1 MPKLLWSKDISDIG
15 SDKTLQLRKKKRRA
29 ARIMS
34 KIGRSRY
41 QVVYTRAVIG
51 ENGLLIKDQ
60 CSGPSRHSPGFVD
73 NGRYNGGAGS
83 GAGAYNDNDD
93 DDDDD
98 DDSPSLQSSSVFE
111 TTSLIS
117 CVTCISDVESRDENE
132 SLLLPSNTVIPYAKI
147 LDVSNVDDAD
157 LGGGS
162 GVGGVANES
171 PWPEHT
177 ALIEVTFAKPR
188 RNYLVPKKIKLRV
201 DTSTLPNMGT
211 DIAEEI
217 LNRSYKNTKRKKSI
231 LVIVNPHGGKGKA
244 NKLFLS
250 KAQPLLVAS
259 GCKVVVK
266 ETTYHLHAVDIAKN
280 IDIDEYDVIAC
291 ASGDGIPHEVMNGLF
306 MRPDRVKA
314 FQKLAITQLPC
325 GSGNAMSISCHGTSN
340 PSYAALALLKS
351 VEARVDV
358 MCCSQPSYANQ
369 PRLSFLSQTYG
380 IIAESDINTEFIRFL
395 GPARFEL
402 GVTLNV
408 LQRKKYPCDIYVKYA
423 AKSKNDLKDHYLEHK
438 DRLNNLK
445 NDLEAVSGSTLDVPS
460 LSKNSNLDDVV
471 LTDDSFKLKWPL
483 SDDVP
488 EDWERIDPALTHN
501 LGILYTGK
509 MPYIAPDTKF
519 FPAALPDDG
528 TMDFVLTDSR
538 TPLTRIAPILMS
550 LDRGTHVLQPEVEHS
565 KILAFKLIPY
575 AKNSVISVDGEN
587 FPYETL
593 QVEVLPKLV
602 KTLLKNGS
610 YVETDFESM

>member
-1 MPKLLWSKDISDIG
+1 
-15 SDKTLQLRKKKRRA
+15 
-29 ARIMS
+29 MS
-34 KIGRSRY
+34 KLSGRYRLP
-41 QVVYTRAVIG
+41 YTRAIIG

-60 CSGPSRHSPGFVD
+60 FTSGPSTNSSALMG
-73 NGRYNGGAGS
+73 GRTSGDAGEFES
-83 GAGAYNDNDD
+83 GDGDA
-93 DDDDD
+93 
-98 DDSPSLQSSSVFE
+98 SSSFQSSVFE
-111 TTSLIS
+111 TASLIS
-117 CVTCISDVESRDENE
+117 CVTCLSDTESRDENE
-132 SLLLPSNTVIPYAKI
+132 ALLLPSNTVIPYAKI
-147 LDVSNVDDAD
+147 LDVTNLDVDD
-157 LGGGS
+157 
-162 GVGGVANES
+162 NES
-171 PWPEHT
+171 PFPNHT
-177 ALIEVTFAKPR
+177 ALLEVTFAKPR
-188 RNYLVPKKIKLRV
+188 RNHLVPKTIKLSV
-201 DTSTLPNMGT
+201 DTSVFPNMGT
-211 DIAEEI
+211 DVAEEI
-217 LNRSYKNTKRKKSI
+217 LNRSYKNTKRNKSI
-231 LVIVNPHGGKGKA
+231 LVIINPHGGKGKA

-250 KAQPLLVAS
+250 KAKPLLQAS
-259 GCKVVVK
+259 GCKVLVK

-280 IDIDEYDVIAC
+280 LDIDEFDIIAC

-306 MRPDRVKA
+306 LRSDRAKA

-351 VEARVDV
+351 VESRIDV
-358 MCCSQPSYANQ
+358 MCCTQPSYKNQ

-402 GVTLNV
+402 GVTMNV

-423 AKSKNDLKDHYLEHK
+423 AKSKNEVKDHYLQHK
-438 DRLNNLK
+438 DRLNNIRD
-445 NDLEAVSGSTLDVPS
+445 DLEANSTFTIDVP
-460 LSKNSNLDDVV
+460 NLDEGSKLEDINI
-471 LTDDSFKLKWPL
+471 TDDSFKLRWPFE
-483 SDDVP
+483 DDVP
-488 EDWERIDPALTHN
+488 SDWEKIDSELTHST
-501 LGILYTGK
+501 GIFYTGK

-528 TMDFVLTDSR
+528 TMDFVLTDAR

-550 LDRGTHVLQPEVEHS
+550 LNRGSHVLQPEVEHS
-565 KILAFKLIPY
+565 KIHAFRLVPY
-575 AKNSVISVDGEN
+575 VKNSVISVDGES